1 MKTINI
7 CNIFWICVLALI
19 LTSSQGCSQTT
30 EETVPEKEAHD
41 FSLEDLEGKV
51 IKLSQFRGK
60 SWVLLHF
67 WATWCRHCQKS
78 IPWLE
83 QAGKSYS
90 GRLKILAINI
100 GVRDSVEQIRRYKT
114 RYGITYTIL
123 YDKRST
129 VSQRYNIKGVPT
141 YILIDP
147 QGIMRYYFFSP
158 PDLKKFIE

>member
-1 MKTINI
+1 MRTLKI
-7 CNIFWICVLALI
+7 CNIFWVCALALI
-19 LTSSQGCSQTT
+19 LTYSQSCSQTT
-30 EETVPEKEAHD
+30 EEAVPKKETHD

-67 WATWCRHCQKS
+67 WATWCPHCRKS

-83 QAGKSYS
+83 QARKSYS
-90 GRLKILAINI
+90 ERLKILAINI
-100 GVRDSVEQIRRYKT
+100 GIRDSVERARRYKS

-123 YDKRST
+123 YDKGGA
-129 VSQRYNIKGVPT
+129 VSRRYNIMGVPA

-147 QGIMRYYFFSP
+147 QGIIRYYSFSP